1 MKLPH
6 QNKMREIKIEKV
18 TLNMGVGSAGDKLNK
33 AKRLLEQIAGTKSIE
48 TKTMERIPSWGLRP
62 KLPIGCKITIRGKKA
77 EKLAARLLK
86 ALDNKLKKKSFDDFG
101 NISFGIKEYIDIP
114 EIEYNPEFGIIG
126 LEAAVTLER
135 AGFRIKRRIKS
146 GKIPSRHKIMK
157 EDAIE
162 FMKDK
167 FNVTITEEEK

>member
-6 QNKMREIKIEKV
+6 QSKMREIKIEKI
-18 TLNMGVGSAGDKLNK
+18 TLNMGVGSPGDKLNK
-33 AKRLLEQIAGTKSIE
+33 AKRLLENISSSKPVE
-48 TKTMERIPSWGLRP
+48 TKTMKRIPTWGLRP
-62 KLPIGCKITIRGKKA
+62 KLAIGCKVTLRGKKA
-77 EKLAARLLK
+77 EELLGRLLK
-86 ALDNKLKKKSFDDFG
+86 TVDNKLKESNFDDFG
-101 NISFGIKEYIDIP
+101 NFSFGIKEYIDIP
-114 EIEYNPEFGIIG
+114 GVEYNPEFGIIG

-135 AGFRIKRRIKS
+135 TGFRIKRRLKS

-167 FNVTITEEEK
+167 